1 MTNKQR
7 DVFLK
12 FYKDIVDN
20 CSNVMEYFYKDD
32 IDEFEEY
39 LKTDEEKI
47 SFFGKELLITNPD
60 EFKRL
65 LKSKLNIKDIDMS
78 YDRCGNVTNILII
91 MKEV

>member
-20 CSNVMEYFYKDD
+20 FSNVMEYFYKDD

-39 LKTDEEKI
+39 LKTDKDRVV
-47 SFFGKELLITNPD
+47 FFGKELLITNPN
-60 EFKRL
+60 EFKQM
-65 LKSKLNIKDIDMS
+65 LKSKLNLKDIS
-78 YDRCGNVTNILII
+78 LGYDRNGNVINILLIT
-91 MKEV
+91 KEV